1 MKTDKQSPQIL
12 NDFLAYLYTVKG
24 KSQKTAHEYYLDLR
38 MFFRF
43 IKHSGII
50 IISGII
56 IERCD
61 EVMKA
66 MEENGYKRIELKE
79 SSGWAAAAFTNLN

>member
-1 MKTDKQSPQIL
+1 MREWSVNTFMKTDKQSPQIL

-43 IKHSGII
+43 IKQQRGLADDIPFDEI
-50 IISGII
+50 PITDID
-56 IERCD
+56 IEFIRTITLSD
-61 EVMKA
+61 A
-66 MEENGYKRIELKE
+66 Y
-79 SSGWAAAAFTNLN
+79 AFLM